1 MVEEF
6 WTESSKYEQINHSS
20 TVLQRT
26 VPTLLVVSPWYRDS
40 LEQSTFYFLTLV
52 SSVTYTDLVILNQH
66 SLQ

>member
-26 VPTLLVVSPWYRDS
+26 VPTLLVVSP
-40 LEQSTFYFLTLV
+40 
-52 SSVTYTDLVILNQH
+52 
-66 SLQ
+66 